1 MKWPLFILSSLA
13 WAQSGITP
21 PLAGIVRGADN
32 KVRALAGVPGNFLAP
47 LPGGEEAVGYAFS
60 GRFALR
66 KTANEILTLDADGKI
81 VTRLPAPAGPA
92 LFAFHP
98 AGEPALAWFP
108 DIREMW
114 RLGPVPERVP
124 FEFDG
129 DIFSIAPGQDGSIRV
144 NEFPVKLEER
154 PKRIQQMS
162 ERLFHVLTAD
172 GKSLCV
178 RAATGAVWEL
188 PAEEVTR

>member
-1 MKWPLFILSSLA
+1 MKWLIFVLTSLA
-13 WAQSGITP
+13 WAQSSIEP
-21 PLAGIVRGADN
+21 PRAGIVRGADN
-32 KVRALAGVPGNFLAP
+32 KVRPIHGVPGNFLAP
-47 LPGGEEAVGYAFS
+47 LPDGEEALGYAFS

-66 KTANEILTLDADGKI
+66 KTGNEILTLDADGKI
-81 VTRLPAPAGPA
+81 IARLPAPAGPA

-98 AGEPALAWFP
+98 TGEPAIAWLP

-114 RLGPVPERVP
+114 RLGPVHDRVP
-124 FEFDG
+124 FESDG
-129 DIFSIAPGQDGSIRV
+129 DIFSIGPGEDGAIRV
-144 NEFPVKLEER
+144 NDFPVKFVER

-162 ERLFHVLTAD
+162 ERLFHVLTAE
-172 GKSLCV
+172 GKSLSV